1 MKNYKQIWYWL
12 IAIITVAVAIG
23 TVTGIVLS
31 PLISKILAYV
41 GLVIAVVALV
51 WAVKELLGTIFEDD
65 WDNDK

>member
-12 IAIITVAVAIG
+12 RAIIVVATFIG
-23 TVTGIVLS
+23 MVTGIIVS

-51 WAVKELLGTIFEDD
+51 WAVKGLLGTIFEDD